1 MILFG
6 YLEYSNATFNLH
18 ILGIYWLKSK
28 KYSYSKPLSFI
39 IGRLNVS

>member
-28 KYSYSKPLSFI
+28 KFSYSSLPSFV
-39 IGRLNVS
+39 IGR